1 MHILCHKCSTSLKP
15 YCVHVCCVD
24 IDCDVGLEQG
34 CSLELSSERGS
45 LLLEDVDTLRDGLA
59 LVGLGDSVASV

>member
-1 MHILCHKCSTSLKP
+1 M
-15 YCVHVCCVD
+15 
-24 IDCDVGLEQG
+24 GLEQG